1 MSRALQRQRQH
12 RGVLLVATS
21 KLRRLRMSHTF
32 IATPAHA
39 VGTARETHDVARNVR
54 RVALVREPAP
64 VRAAPAVV
72 DRGVTAF
79 SVRTPQAPL
88 DGTEEEKNPLRYIT
102 DQGKEYELMAKQR
115 GKNIRKALGFTT
127 SRPPTTPM
135 GDYNTG
141 EILGNDD

>member
-79 SVRTPQAPL
+79 SVRTPQAVLERVLLVALILAVRTAPTVAHRAPL
-88 DGTEEEKNPLRYIT
+88 
-102 DQGKEYELMAKQR
+102 AAS
-115 GKNIRKALGFTT
+115 ALVALVDAMCVQVV
-127 SRPPTTPM
+127 R
-135 GDYNTG
+135 
-141 EILGNDD
+141 